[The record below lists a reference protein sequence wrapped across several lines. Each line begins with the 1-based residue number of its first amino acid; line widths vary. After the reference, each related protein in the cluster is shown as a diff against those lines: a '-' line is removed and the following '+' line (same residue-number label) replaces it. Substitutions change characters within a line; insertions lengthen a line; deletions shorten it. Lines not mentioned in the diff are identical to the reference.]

1 MSFDFNKLS
10 TAQKKAKASYK
21 QCTLVSLHFCGGIDN
36 NNRTRAEWK
45 LFHDLR
51 RYLYSLT
58 KDDVSKSNM
67 LTNEKVNTLL
77 NVNKLPAHYKKGLKD
92 YLTSSC

>member
-1 MSFDFNKLS
+1 MAFDFNKL
-10 TAQKKAKASYK
+10 TPAQKKATASYK
-21 QCTLVSLHFCGGIDN
+21 QCTLVSMHFAGGIEKSF
-36 NNRTRAEWK
+36 RTPQEWK

-58 KDDVSKSNM
+58 KEEVKKSEM

-77 NVNKLPAHYKKGLKD
+77 SVKKLPAHYKKGLKE
-92 YLTSSC
+92 YLSSV